1 MLCENEHFNFMHK
14 GHNFQDWWL
23 AFQKSLLP
31 TVLQWRLLL
40 DVAARNYCMHAT
52 NIPWNLNIVL
62 QLSCEAVLKISIKNI
77 ENCRRK
83 SKKGP
88 ILVGPFLLTVC
99 HSTHATII
107 PRARIFGEQ
116 LQVTLRLY
124 QLRLSL
130 LFFMD
135 DPLYEIISG

>member
-62 QLSCEAVLKISIKNI
+62 QLSCEAVLKISSKNI
-77 ENCRRK
+77 ENVGENRRK
-83 SKKGP
+83 EYVVSVNSRTY
-88 ILVGPFLLTVC
+88 ID
-99 HSTHATII
+99 
-107 PRARIFGEQ
+107 
-116 LQVTLRLY
+116 
-124 QLRLSL
+124 LSESRVEV
-130 LFFMD
+130 MK
-135 DPLYEIISG
+135 P